1 MLEQQQ
7 ENILVQFFQHAHHRV
22 EGWLMDFQGSLEQGP
37 LDQEPDRIRRAYFE
51 GFLEL
56 FERAVEALRQHMY
69 VEEEVVFPLVEDDLA
84 APIADLRDDHGRI
97 WDLVGE
103 LKALLLQ
110 GAEMSRVQTY
120 TSRLMNLLASHSA
133 KEDLGVYP
141 DLVAL
146 LGVERTLALLQE
158 ADRAEAP
165 PEWICAS
172 RRAPV

>member
-22 EGWLMDFQGSLEQGP
+22 EGWLMDFQGGLEQAP
-37 LDQEPDRIRRAYFE
+37 LDQEPDRIRRGYFE

-69 VEEEVVFPLVEDDLA
+69 LEEELVFPLVEEDLA
-84 APIADLRDDHGRI
+84 GPIADLRDDHGRI

-103 LKALLLQ
+103 LRALLHQ
-110 GAEMSRVQTY
+110 AAEMSRVQTC

-146 LGVERTLALLQE
+146 LGVERTLSLLEE
-158 ADRAEAP
+158 ADKAEAP
-165 PEWICAS
+165 AEWVCL
-172 RRAPV
+172 RRRTLG